1 MSFLYDHL
9 SPGPVVLDASSIINL
24 LGCGDFQGVL
34 EALGN
39 PSLVEEKTFAEVK
52 RHPLKGKDHRTELE
66 QLHRS
71 GLLVVDR
78 MSDEEYD
85 VYLSL
90 VSRPL
95 AGKLG
100 DGESAA
106 IALAHR
112 GHTVIL
118 DENKAHGIVAREFAA
133 LKQASTYRLLLTA
146 GHRGGWRLDRVQALL
161 LAARANARMGV
172 PRDERDDLEH
182 LMQGFSGW
190 PPF

>member
-1 MSFLYDHL
+1 MSFLCDHL

-24 LGCGDFQGVL
+24 LGCGDILGVL
-34 EALGN
+34 EALGA

-52 RHPLKGKDHRTELE
+52 RHPLKGKDHCAELE
-66 QLHRS
+66 RLRSS
-71 GLLVVDR
+71 GLLVIDR
-78 MSDEEYD
+78 MTDEEYD

-95 AGKLG
+95 SGKLG
-100 DGESAA
+100 AGESAA

-112 GHTVIL
+112 GYTVIL

-133 LKQASTYRLLLTA
+133 LNQASTHRLMLTA
-146 GHRGGWRLDRVQALL
+146 GHRAGWRIERVQGLL
-161 LAARANARMGV
+161 LAARTNSRMGV
-172 PRDERDDLEH
+172 PRDEREDLER
-182 LMQGFSGW
+182 LMDGFSGW

>member
-1 MSFLYDHL
+1 LSFLCDHL
-9 SPGPVVLDASSIINL
+9 PPGSVVLDASSIINL
-24 LGCGDFQGVL
+24 LGCGDIQGVL
-34 EALGN
+34 EALGT

-52 RHPLKGKDHRTELE
+52 RHPLKGKDHHAELDG
-66 QLHRS
+66 LRKA

-112 GHTVIL
+112 GYTVIL
-118 DENKAHGIVAREFAA
+118 DENKAHGIVAREFKS
-133 LKQASTYRLLLTA
+133 LNQASTHRLMLTA
-146 GHRGGWRLDRVQALL
+146 GHRAGWRIDRVQALL
-161 LAARANARMGV
+161 LAARTHARMGV
-172 PRDERDDLEH
+172 PRDERDDLERF
-182 LMQGFSGW
+182 MDGFIGW
-190 PPF
+190 PPY